1 MTLSLGRELA
11 ALQRHSVPELRR
23 RYAHVFGEATPANN
37 RAWLIKRIAWRLQ
50 ALAEGD
56 LSQRARQRA
65 AELAHDA
72 DLRLSPP
79 KAPAAPLPAEPP
91 PLRAQRDQPD
101 GWLPPVGTVLT
112 RAYKGDTLQV
122 EVLADGFLFEGQT
135 YRSLSACAKAI
146 TGSHCN
152 GFWLFRLTSKGD
164 AR

>member
-11 ALQRHSVPELRR
+11 TLQRQSIPELRR
-23 RYAHVFGEATPANN
+23 RYADVFGEATPANN

-56 LSQRARQRA
+56 LSHRARQRA
-65 AELAHDA
+65 AELARDA

-79 KAPAAPLPAEPP
+79 QPPAASTPAEPP
-91 PLRAQRDQPD
+91 LPRTQRDQPA
-101 GWLPPVGTVLT
+101 GRLPPVGTVLT
-112 RAYKGDTLQV
+112 RPYKGDTLQV
-122 EVLADGFLFEGQT
+122 QVLADGFLFEGQV

-152 GFWLFRLTSKGD
+152 GYWFFRLTDKGD
-164 AR
+164 K